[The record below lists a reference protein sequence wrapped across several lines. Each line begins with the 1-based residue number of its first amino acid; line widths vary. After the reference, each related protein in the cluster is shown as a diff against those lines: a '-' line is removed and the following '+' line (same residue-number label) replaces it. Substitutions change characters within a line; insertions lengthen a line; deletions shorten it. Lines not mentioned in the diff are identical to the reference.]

1 MKIKRHKNIHVDYS
15 WKRDFLRFVQHF
27 IQRHVIQRMQ
37 RSERNVGA
45 IPMDKI
51 PKGDR
56 YGGVEEE
63 RTQGIQAMW
72 RRK

>member
-1 MKIKRHKNIHVDYS
+1 
-15 WKRDFLRFVQHF
+15 
-27 IQRHVIQRMQ
+27 MQ
-37 RSERNVGA
+37 RSERKVGA
-45 IPMDKI
+45 IPIDKI